1 VPSLNGRKRKEAAFL
16 DAEEGDLGEACGAG
30 QHAKQAQQQDFIERI
45 GHLGL
50 LRRVCQIGEM
60 PEKTTVSSNA

>member
-1 VPSLNGRKRKEAAFL
+1 LTPKK
-16 DAEEGDLGEACGAG
+16 GDLGEAFGAG

-50 LRRVCQIGEM
+50 LKRIRQIGEM
-60 PEKTTVSSNA
+60 SDKDHRFIKCLTVR